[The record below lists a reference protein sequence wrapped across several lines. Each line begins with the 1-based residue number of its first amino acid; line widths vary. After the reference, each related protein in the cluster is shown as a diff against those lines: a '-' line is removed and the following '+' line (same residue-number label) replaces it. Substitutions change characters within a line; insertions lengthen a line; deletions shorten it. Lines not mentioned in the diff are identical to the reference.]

1 MNKDISII
9 IRTYNEEKYLPY
21 LLNSIRTQ
29 SLYDQTETIVVDSG
43 STDSTL
49 AIANDYES
57 EIINIEKRNFTFGR
71 SLNLGCDKAKGKYLI
86 IVSAHCIPINN
97 YWIENLIYPLMEKI
111 STYSY
116 GRQIGSKETFF
127 SESQI
132 FNKYYPPITNLF
144 QKGYFCNNAN
154 SAIYK
159 QEWEKYQFDETL
171 TGLEDIDLA
180 KKVFKDGGNIS
191 YISEACVYHCHKETW
206 GQISRRFERE
216 SYALLKISPEIT
228 INKTKLIYFILSA
241 IFFDFKKAFSKKI
254 LFKNNN
260 LIDIVFYR
268 TFQFWGSYKGNKLTK
283 KYNNELSNRYFFP
296 SKPFK
301 QSEYIIS
308 EDKEQ
313 YMEKIKV
320 KCTAILPMKINS
332 NRVKGKNFK
341 NFAGKPLYSWIL
353 NTLLNV
359 DEIEKIIINTD
370 AKEILIKD
378 ELMHNDK
385 IKIIERP
392 KYLCGDEVSM
402 NKIIEYDLSHTYSD
416 VFVMTHTTN
425 PLLSKET
432 ISACINEYILKKE
445 LSNYDSLFTVNAIQ
459 TRFYSKNG
467 KPINHNPKKLIPTQE
482 LEKIYEENSN
492 LYIFSKESFLSTS
505 SRIGKNPILFETP
518 KNEAI
523 DIDTNDE
530 WEMAESMAFYK
541 IKKLNLD

>member
-29 SLYDQTETIVVDSG
+29 SLYDNTETIVVDSG

-57 EIINIEKRNFTFGR
+57 KIINIEKINFTFGR
-71 SLNLGCDKAKGKYLI
+71 SLNLGCEKAKGKYFV
-86 IVSAHCIPINN
+86 IVSAHCIPQNN
-97 YWIENLIYPLMEKI
+97 YWIENLVTPLLENT
-111 STYSY
+111 SSYSY
-116 GRQIGSKETFF
+116 GRQIGSRETFF
-127 SESQI
+127 SEEQI

-144 QKGYFCNNAN
+144 QKGFFCNNAN
-154 SAIYK
+154 SAITREEWKKYK
-159 QEWEKYQFDETL
+159 FDETL

-180 KKVFKDGGNIS
+180 KKIFNNGGNIS

-206 GQISRRFERE
+206 AQISRRFERE

-228 INKTKLIYFILSA
+228 INKRKLIYYILSA
-241 IFFDFKKAFSKKI
+241 IFFDFKQAFSKKI

-260 LIDIVFYR
+260 LQDIVFYR
-268 TFQFWGSYKGNKLTK
+268 LFQFWGSYKGNKITK
-283 KYNNELSNRYFFP
+283 KSNNELSNRYFFP

-301 QSEYIIS
+301 QSGYIIS
-308 EDKEQ
+308 EDKDKN
-313 YMEKIKV
+313 MEKIKV

-359 DEIEKIIINTD
+359 EEIEKIIINTD

-378 ELMHNDK
+378 ELIQNDK
-385 IKIIERP
+385 IKLIERP

-432 ISACINEYILKKE
+432 ISACINEYILKKK

-459 TRFYSKNG
+459 TRFYTKNG

-482 LEKIYEENSN
+482 LDKIYEENSN

-530 WEMAESMAFYK
+530 WEMAESMAYYKK
-541 IKKLNLD
+541 IKK

>member
-1 MNKDISII
+1 MNKEISII
-9 IRTYNEEKYLPY
+9 IRTFNEERYLPY
-21 LLNSIRTQ
+21 LLNRIRTQ
-29 SLYDQTETIVVDSG
+29 SLYDKTETLVVDSG

-49 AIANDYES
+49 AIAKDYES

-71 SLNLGCDKAKGKYLI
+71 SLNLGCAKAKGKYLV
-86 IVSAHCIPINN
+86 IVSAHCIPKNN
-97 YWIENLIYPLMEKI
+97 YWIENLINPLVENI

-116 GRQIGSKETFF
+116 GRQIGSEETFF

-144 QKGYFCNNAN
+144 QKGFFCNNAN
-154 SAIYK
+154 SAINK
-159 QEWEKYQFDETL
+159 KEWEKYKFDETL

-180 KKVFKDGGNIS
+180 KKIFNNGGNIS
-191 YISEACVYHCHKETW
+191 YISEACVYHCHKEKW
-206 GQISRRFERE
+206 GQISTRFERE

-228 INKTKLIYFILSA
+228 INKSKLVYYIFSA

-254 LFKNNN
+254 LFKNSNI
-260 LIDIVFYR
+260 LHIVLYR
-268 TFQFWGSYKGNKLTK
+268 TFQFWGSYKGNKITK

-301 QSEYIIS
+301 QSGYIIN
-308 EDKEQ
+308 EDKKQ
-313 YMEKIKV
+313 KMENIKI

-359 DEIEKIIINTD
+359 EQIEKIIINTD

-432 ISACINEYILKKE
+432 ISACINEYILKKK

-467 KPINHNPKKLIPTQE
+467 KPINHNPNKLIPTQE

-492 LYIFSKESFLSTS
+492 LYIFSKESFLSTH

-541 IKKLNLD
+541 RRNLES